1 MGSEV
6 PVHDHQWA
14 RGGEAEHQV
23 EGHKDKMGE
32 SSSLPSARQEVRKG
46 LGQTRSFPSD
56 LLKPGSTSLFPSLP
70 NDVMLIH

>member
-46 LGQTRSFPSD
+46 LG
-56 LLKPGSTSLFPSLP
+56 
-70 NDVMLIH
+70 